1 MKIIKQKKLLYT
13 SLFLFALMN
22 VFCSTNT
29 LTETKEKSKNT
40 KGDVK
45 VGAWYFGG
53 WSFPPDEEGYTFHI
67 SPTLVNEYQERE
79 PLWGWR
85 EDDSKIM
92 EDQIDYAANAG
103 LSFWGFCW
111 YENTLVED
119 PKLMDNLN
127 NALDLFLQAPNSQK
141 LDFLL
146 LSCFPVSPVNWE
158 KLCEKTISLF
168 EQPNYLRVDKKPVMV
183 FFNTE
188 ELIKGL
194 GGLEEAR
201 KNLEAYREKAREAGV
216 GEILIGARVAP
227 DIINAGYEANYNFCG
242 FDFVTTYHQSDFGR
256 VSEGANDYGSL
267 IEADQK
273 TWERLASN
281 NNMLYLPTL
290 SAGYDMRPWAADH
303 PTVPASDYWFTGVT
317 SERIANHLQGG
328 IEWIQENENKVLGN
342 LFIMYAWNENGEGA
356 WLTPTKANGTDRLD
370 AIKEV
375 LTND

>member
-1 MKIIKQKKLLYT
+1 MKIIKQKKLLFIAL
-13 SLFLFALMN
+13 SLFALIT
-22 VFCSTNT
+22 VSC
-29 LTETKEKSKNT
+29 SKNT
-40 KGDVK
+40 LSGTKEEDKSNENEVK

-67 SPTLVNEYQERE
+67 SPTLVNQYQERE
-79 PLWGWR
+79 PVWGWR
-85 EDDSKIM
+85 EDTPEIM
-92 EDQIDYAANAG
+92 EKQIDYAANAG

-119 PKLMDNLN
+119 PVLMDNLN

-146 LSCFPVSPVNWE
+146 LSCFPVSFVNWE
-158 KLCEKTISLF
+158 KLCDRTISLF

-188 ELIKGL
+188 EVIEGL

-201 KNLEAYREKAREAGV
+201 KGLEAYREKARKAGV
-216 GEILIGARVAP
+216 GEILIGARVAS
-227 DIINAGYEANYNFCG
+227 DVMNANYATDYDFCG
-242 FDFVTTYHQSDFGR
+242 FDFITTYHQSDFGR

-267 IEADQK
+267 IDADK
-273 TWERLASN
+273 KMWERLSSTS
-281 NNMLYLPTL
+281 NMLYLPTL

-303 PTVPASDYWFTGVT
+303 PTVPASDYWYTGV
-317 SERIANHLQGG
+317 SNERIANHLEEG
-328 IEWIQENENKVLGN
+328 IQWIQENPNKVLGN

-375 LTND
+375 LIND